1 MDQEKKEVKKKRVKR
16 GKVILEDITPNEDQ
30 VDRTEE
36 EKRDSG
42 SEVALKEVGI
52 RQEIN
57 NAIAN
62 VPRIFKIADKQVEVK
77 SKPIGK
83 MIQIEDKMYEF
94 LSLLV
99 QSEKLAEEYVDSDV
113 AEQIKKKR
121 EIERRLYEL
130 SIDIVFLIV
139 NEDWDNP
146 EITKEWL
153 WDNLDVMGEYSTA
166 RRIMDAFREMG
177 SPLPFFQ
184 SIIECRRF

>member
-1 MDQEKKEVKKKRVKR
+1 MNPKNGKTEKKRR
-16 GKVILEDITPNEDQ
+16 GKVVLEDITTSSLNEEDK
-30 VDRTEE
+30 T
-36 EKRDSG
+36 G
-42 SEVALKEVGI
+42 SEKENVEEALKEIGT

-62 VPRIFKIADKQVEVK
+62 VPRVFKIGDKQIKVK
-77 SKPIGK
+77 SKPISK

-94 LSLLV
+94 LTLLV
-99 QSEKLAEEYVDSDV
+99 ESEKLAEKYANSDV
-113 AEQIKKKR
+113 SEQIKRKR
-121 EIERRLYEL
+121 EIERKLYEL
-130 SIDIVFLIV
+130 SIEIVFLIV